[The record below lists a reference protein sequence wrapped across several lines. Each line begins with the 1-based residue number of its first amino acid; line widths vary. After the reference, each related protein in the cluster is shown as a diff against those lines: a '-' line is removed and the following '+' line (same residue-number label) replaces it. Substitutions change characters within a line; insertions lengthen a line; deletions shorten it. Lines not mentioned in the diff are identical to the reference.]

1 MMRVLVVGAG
11 AVGGYFGGRLAEVG
25 REVTFLLRPARAKQI
40 ERNGLQIV
48 SQHGDACVRVPIV
61 QSTTMQGSYDVI
73 LLATK
78 AYGLDQAIIDFQTAV
93 GDRTVIVPV
102 LNGMRHMDVLT
113 EKFGSRRVLGGLC
126 GIAASVDSEGR
137 IVQSMVP
144 VHEIVF
150 GELDG
155 MSSDR
160 VLQIAA
166 LFEGAKCDARVSG
179 TIVLDMWEKWTWL
192 ATLAGITCLMRA
204 SLGDIGKALRGREA
218 SLGLLEE
225 AKSVAAAH
233 GYEPRTEYLT
243 YIRGLLT
250 QEGSPLTASMLRDIE
265 SGAQAEGEHVLGD
278 LADRARAFGLPTPIL
293 DLARAHVQAYSARRS
308 RELGVG
314 TFGKKG
320 PS

>member
-25 REVTFLLRPARAKQI
+25 RDVTFLLRPARAEQI

-48 SQHGDACVRVPIV
+48 SQHGDACLRVPIV
-61 QSTTMQGSYDVI
+61 QTGTMQGAYDVI

-78 AYGLDQAIIDFQTAV
+78 AYGLDQAIIDFQPAV
-93 GDRTVIVPV
+93 GDHTVIVPI

-126 GIAASVDSEGR
+126 GIAASIDSDGR

-155 MSSDR
+155 IDSDR
-160 VLQIAA
+160 VQQIAA
-166 LFEGAKCDARVSG
+166 LFEGAKCDARVSS
-179 TIVLDMWEKWTWL
+179 TIVLDMWQKWIWL

-204 SLGDIGKALRGREA
+204 SLGDIGKAPGGREA
-218 SLGLLEE
+218 TLGLLEE
-225 AKSVAAAH
+225 AK
-233 GYEPRTEYLT
+233 
-243 YIRGLLT
+243 GLLR
-250 QEGSPLTASMLRDIE
+250 LTVTNHELSTLRTSVVCSLRRDRLSRRRCCVILKE
-265 SGAQAEGEHVLGD
+265 VPKRKANMSSEIWRPGTRIRI
-278 LADRARAFGLPTPIL
+278 ADTDP
-293 DLARAHVQAYSARRS
+293 
-308 RELGVG
+308 
-314 TFGKKG
+314 G
-320 PS
+320 PCSNSVSKSTAPVDCGN